1 VYSLRRCLLTDRVYY
16 SFFNDFFFVSET
28 KKQWVMISM
37 YVYFQF
43 FLFGLLLI
51 GIGVVI
57 NVLIIRHGNS
67 CECILFTIV
76 FSDVT
81 R

>member
-1 VYSLRRCLLTDRVYY
+1 MGYD
-16 SFFNDFFFVSET
+16 FNVRLFSIFLSE
-28 KKQWVMISM
+28 
-37 YVYFQF
+37 
-43 FLFGLLLI
+43 LLLI

-67 CECILFTIV
+67 RECMLFTIV

-81 R
+81 RLRGTLTTMKAHNMLTSEL